1 MGDLTTTVQIM
12 GTLCVCVWIAW
23 LIKNDNDGGPRHG

>member
-1 MGDLTTTVQIM
+1 MEDLTTTVQIV

-23 LIKNDNDGGPRHG
+23 LLMNDDDGPTAR

>member
-1 MGDLTTTVQIM
+1 MEDLTTTVQIV

-23 LIKNDNDGGPRHG
+23 LVNNDDGPSAR